1 MNNFPENLKYTREHE
16 WLREEEDG
24 EGVVGIT
31 AYAQKELGDIVFID
45 IDTEGETF
53 AADEKFGSIEAVKTV
68 SDLYMPVGG
77 KILEVNKKLESAP
90 DTVNKDPYGEG
101 WIIRIQMTNPSE
113 LNGLM
118 LTNDYEELVS
128 E

>member
-16 WLREEEDG
+16 WLREEENG
-24 EGVVGIT
+24 ECVVGIT
-31 AYAQKELGDIVFID
+31 NYAQKELGDIVFID
-45 IDTEGETF
+45 IDTEGETL

-77 KILEVNKKLESAP
+77 KIIAVNPKLEAAPDLVNKA
-90 DTVNKDPYGEG
+90 PYGDG
-101 WIIRIQMTNPSE
+101 WLIRIQMSNPAD

-118 LTNDYEELVS
+118 TANDYEELVS